1 LSKTLSETII
11 LSDKI
16 TILNIDFQCMIHDE
30 EWKTER
36 GRLGGEERGRGWE
49 NGSSP

>member
-1 LSKTLSETII
+1 MILQAFNPLSKTLSETIA

-16 TILNIDFQCMIHDE
+16 SILNIDFQCMAHDE

-36 GRLGGEERGRGWE
+36 GRLGGERGRG
-49 NGSSP
+49 